1 MNLFPARKEGSC
13 ESVYPAIAR
22 VREAMVAKRLK
33 FTELFEILDSEK
45 VGLVSFHGFLKNL
58 DLVVVPHLAQTAK
71 EALFSLMDTYKIG
84 LISLDQIR
92 TTINSTH
99 VDLRLR
105 EKEVKTE
112 DNFEWVQETIKAMV
126 NWI

>member
-1 MNLFPARKEGSC
+1 
-13 ESVYPAIAR
+13 
-22 VREAMVAKRLK
+22 
-33 FTELFEILDSEK
+33 
-45 VGLVSFHGFLKNL
+45 
-58 DLVVVPHLAQTAK
+58 
-71 EALFSLMDTYKIG
+71 
-84 LISLDQIR
+84 LDQIR